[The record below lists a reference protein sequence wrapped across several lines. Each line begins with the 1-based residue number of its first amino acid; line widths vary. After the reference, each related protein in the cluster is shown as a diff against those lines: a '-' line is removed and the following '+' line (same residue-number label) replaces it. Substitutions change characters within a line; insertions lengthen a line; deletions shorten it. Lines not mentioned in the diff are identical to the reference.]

1 MFREDDPRDQNAGAQ
16 RDQFRDATRSDDAF
30 TKHLALPHGR
40 EREPVD
46 NYRLR
51 GSEVRTLATV
61 GAFRVVPR
69 SDLERQSVATAR
81 ELDRLRQEGL
91 ISTTPYMIGRR
102 RTTVVTLT
110 REGLE
115 LLEQHRHECR
125 PDEQQAFYSG
135 VAKARELAHDSGV
148 YAAYLQA
155 QERLTVDGGKVR
167 RVVLETQLKREYQQF
182 LQQPNRGRRESGGAP
197 RRDPEAIAL
206 WASERGLP
214 LIEGSVRFPDAR
226 VEYERP
232 DGTLGRED
240 LEIVTEHYRG
250 GHAAATAAAGF
261 HCRRCS
267 SGKVEGAR
275 SSARSGR
282 PRHERLAEEMLG

>member
-1 MFREDDPRDQNAGAQ
+1 MFREDDPRDQSAGAQ
-16 RDQFRDATRSDDAF
+16 RDQFRDKPRSDDAF
-30 TKHLALPHGR
+30 AKHLALPDGR

-69 SDLERQSVATAR
+69 SDLERQSVATSR

-91 ISTTPYMIGRR
+91 ISTTPYMIRR
-102 RTTVVTLT
+102 QRTTVVTLT

-115 LLEQHRHECR
+115 LLEQHRRDCG
-125 PDEQQAFYSG
+125 PDERQAFYSG
-135 VAKARELAHDSGV
+135 VAKARELAHDSRV
-148 YAAYLQA
+148 FAAYMEA
-155 QERLTVDGGKVR
+155 QERLTIDGGKVR

-182 LQQPNRGRRESGGAP
+182 LQRPNRGRRESGGIP
-197 RRDPEAIAL
+197 RHDPQAIAL

-214 LIEGSVRFPDAR
+214 LIDGSVRFPDAR

-232 DGTLGRED
+232 DGTLERED
-240 LEIVTEHYRG
+240 LEVVTEHYRG
-250 GHAAATAAAGF
+250 AHAAATAAAGF
-261 HCRRCS
+261 HCGRCS
-267 SGKVEGAR
+267 SGKVTGAR
-275 SSARSGR
+275 SSTRSGR
-282 PRHERLAEEMLG
+282 PRDERLAEEMLR

>member
-1 MFREDDPRDQNAGAQ
+1 MFREDVPRDENAGAQ

-81 ELDRLRQEGL
+81 ELDRLRQDGL
-91 ISTTPYMIGRR
+91 ISTTPYMIGRQ

-115 LLEQHRHECR
+115 LLEQHRRDCR
-125 PDEQQAFYSG
+125 PDERQAFYSG
-135 VAKARELAHDSGV
+135 MAKARELAHDSRV
-148 YAAYLQA
+148 FAAYMEA
-155 QERLTVDGGKVR
+155 QQRLTIDGGKVR
-167 RVVLETQLKREYQQF
+167 RVVLETQLKREY
-182 LQQPNRGRRESGGAP
+182 
-197 RRDPEAIAL
+197 
-206 WASERGLP
+206 
-214 LIEGSVRFPDAR
+214 
-226 VEYERP
+226 
-232 DGTLGRED
+232 
-240 LEIVTEHYRG
+240 
-250 GHAAATAAAGF
+250 
-261 HCRRCS
+261 
-267 SGKVEGAR
+267 
-275 SSARSGR
+275 
-282 PRHERLAEEMLG
+282 